1 MSAVILFTPVLTISG
16 QAYMVPVFLRDAA
29 HFLKAE
35 FAFAAH
41 RDNISL
47 FQIISV
53 GQNVFSVHKYLPPF
67 DQRNDA
73 ASGGGKGQRDDAVQ
87 SSLTE
92 ETVPVTFSV
101 FREGSSSSVFRSWG
115 TTLV

>member
-1 MSAVILFTPVLTISG
+1 
-16 QAYMVPVFLRDAA
+16 MVPVFLRDAA

-53 GQNVFSVHKYLPPF
+53 GQNVFSVHKYLPL

-73 ASGGGKGQRDDAVQ
+73 ASGGGKGQRDDAV
-87 SSLTE
+87 
-92 ETVPVTFSV
+92 PVSQ
-101 FREGSSSSVFRSWG
+101 RRQCR
-115 TTLV
+115 